1 MNYKIELS
9 TDSEKY
15 LRKQDKPTKVR
26 ILNHLHILAENPRH
40 PELDIKKMQGK
51 PNLYRLRV
59 GTLRVLYTI
68 KDDILIVFIVTT
80 IGPRSDVYK

>member
-15 LRKQDKPTKVR
+15 LRKLDKPTKIR
-26 ILNHLHILAENPRH
+26 ILNHLTILTENPRH
-40 PELDIKKMQGK
+40 PELDIKKMQGR

-59 GTLRVLYTI
+59 GTYRILYTI
-68 KDDILIVFIVTT
+68 KDDILVVFVVTV
-80 IGPRSDVYK
+80 GPRGDVYK

>member
-15 LRKQDKPTKVR
+15 LRILDKSTRVR
-26 ILNHLHILAENPRH
+26 ILNHLKILTENPRH
-40 PELDIKKMQGK
+40 PELDIKKMQGR

-59 GTLRVLYTI
+59 GNYRILYTI
-68 KDDILIVFIVTT
+68 KGDILVVFVVTVV
-80 IGPRSDVYK
+80 PRDVVYK